1 MMKNKRSLILT
12 IVAISMFQMGMVA
25 LSPVVSSITTAFPGT
40 SSQTAQLAMTFLPLI
55 LVVFALLSSPISKRI
70 GRRKMAIIGLALT
83 VFVGIAAPFL
93 TVSIGIVFLWS
104 GLLGAGAGLFVP
116 VASSLMVDYFD
127 DQERQQVAGWQTAGV
142 NLGGV
147 LLSILAGL
155 LAGLRWNRAYLVYL
169 LAFPAILLC
178 LRYLPRQDV
187 VQAAPTDQ
195 KKQKIPGI
203 VWTASL
209 QTFIFAVV
217 YFAFTTNISL
227 LLVEKG
233 QTSTTVAG
241 IATAVFML
249 GGCMFGFIFPRL
261 LNRCKDLTPSAAF
274 VLLVLSYLLIYVTD
288 GLVPLMIGAFVGGG
302 SLSIIFP
309 YFVVSVG
316 GKVDASI
323 SVLSTSL
330 ILSVAP
336 NFGSFVSPVI
346 VNFITGFVGGTTVNA
361 RFLVCAVTAVLLAV
375 IIPLV
380 RKLTSKQAA

>member
-1 MMKNKRSLILT
+1 MKTKRPLILT
-12 IVAISMFQMGMVA
+12 IIVISMFQMGMVA

-70 GRRKMAIIGLALT
+70 GRRTMAIIGLALT

-104 GLLGAGAGLFVP
+104 GLLGAGGGLFIP

-147 LLSILAGL
+147 LLSILAGVF
-155 LAGLRWNRAYLVYL
+155 AGLRWNCAYLVYL
-169 LAFPAILLC
+169 LAFPAMILC
-178 LRYLPRQDV
+178 LRFLPKQDV
-187 VQAAPTDQ
+187 VQAAASDA
-195 KKQKIPGI
+195 KKHRIPGI
-203 VWTASL
+203 VWTAAL
-209 QTFIFAVV
+209 QTFLFAII

-233 QTSTTVAG
+233 QTSATVAG

-249 GGCMFGFIFPRL
+249 GGCIFGFVFPRL
-261 LNRCKDLTPSAAF
+261 LKRCKDLTPSAAF
-274 VLLVLSYLLIYVTD
+274 VLLALSYLLIYLTD

-316 GKVDASI
+316 GKVDPSL

-346 VNFITGFVGGTTVNA
+346 VNFITSLVGGATVNE
-361 RFLVCAVTAVLLAV
+361 RFLVCTVTAVLLAV
-375 IIPLV
+375 LIPLV
-380 RKLTSKQAA
+380 KRLAAKQTA

>member
-1 MMKNKRSLILT
+1 MKTKQPLIFT
-12 IVAISMFQMGMVA
+12 IIAISMFQMGMVA

-70 GRRKMAIIGLALT
+70 GRRKMAIIGLTLT

-187 VQAAPTDQ
+187 VQTAQADTKRQ
-195 KKQKIPGI
+195 RIPGI

-209 QTFIFAVV
+209 QTFVFAVI

-249 GGCMFGFIFPRL
+249 GGCIFGFVFPRL

-274 VLLVLSYLLIYVTD
+274 VLLALSYLLIYVTD
-288 GLVPLMIGAFVGGG
+288 GLVPLMIGAIVGGG

-316 GKVDASI
+316 RKVDASI

-336 NFGSFVSPVI
+336 NLGSFVSPVI
-346 VNFITGFVGGTTVNA
+346 VNFITGLVGGTTVNA
-361 RFLVCAVTAVLLAV
+361 RFLVCAVAAVLLAV